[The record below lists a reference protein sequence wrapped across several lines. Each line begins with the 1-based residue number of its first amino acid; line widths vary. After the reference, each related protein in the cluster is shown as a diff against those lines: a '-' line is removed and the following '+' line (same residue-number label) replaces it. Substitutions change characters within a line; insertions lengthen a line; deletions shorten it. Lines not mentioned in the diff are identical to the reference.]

1 MIETENARERG
12 SGVVVK
18 AVYFKPGGKY
28 YAQEMIELPRDLA
41 GSIDMADGSG
51 AFDEAAAD
59 LMYRRQNWIRTELGK
74 RYGGMHA
81 VCLDSDVL
89 GFPAMVPCS
98 GSDGERAGHKAGGE

>member
-1 MIETENARERG
+1 MNEAEKRQEEG
-12 SGVVVK
+12 SGVAVK

-41 GSIDMADGSG
+41 GSIDMADGSV

-59 LMYRRQNWIRTELGK
+59 LMYRRQKWIRAELGK

-89 GFPAMVPCS
+89 GFPAMVPADNGS
-98 GSDGERAGHKAGGE
+98 GGAR